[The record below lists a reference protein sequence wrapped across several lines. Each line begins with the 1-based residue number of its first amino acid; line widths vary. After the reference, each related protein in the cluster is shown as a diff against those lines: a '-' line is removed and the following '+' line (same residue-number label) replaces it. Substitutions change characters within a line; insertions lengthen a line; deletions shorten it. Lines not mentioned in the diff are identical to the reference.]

1 MDKLKQILTASLLGL
16 MVLGFSLAGLLLP
29 DQESS
34 RAERRKLQ
42 TLPQLSWSREYG
54 EELEVYFAD
63 QMPLR
68 RELRTAK
75 GWFSTKVM
83 GRLDNGGYYQAGDV
97 LCKMEYPLDEKQ
109 VGYAADRLA
118 GVYEDFL
125 KGTNL
130 RWAVIPDKGY
140 YAGEGRPGLDYER
153 LVERMA
159 DSLGDEA
166 EYVDLFDVLRLEDYY
181 ATDTHWRQERL
192 FPAADALLK
201 SFGLQ
206 GTDPGRYTAHEI
218 DGFTGAY
225 FGASGLP
232 AKPETLTYLT
242 SPATEGAVVTSAEAA
257 ATLPVYTLNQ
267 WEESLDGYNIFL
279 GGPQAVLTVEN
290 PLAEEERELV
300 LFRDSFGSSIAP
312 LLLEGYSKITLVDL
326 RYIAPELLPQYV
338 DLEAADDVLLLF
350 SVQVLNAGRIL
361 K

>member
-16 MVLGFSLAGLLLP
+16 MVLVFSLAGLLLP

-34 RAERRKLQ
+34 REERRKLQ
-42 TLPQLSWSREYG
+42 TLPEFSWSRDYG
-54 EELEVYFAD
+54 EDLETYFAD
-63 QMPLR
+63 QMILR

-83 GRLDNGGYYQAGDV
+83 GRLDNGGYYQAGNV
-97 LCKMEYPLDEKQ
+97 ICKMEYPLDEKQ

-153 LVERMA
+153 LAERMLE
-159 DSLGDEA
+159 SLGDWG
-166 EYVDLFDVLRLEDYY
+166 EYVDLFEVLSLEDYY

-192 FPAADALLK
+192 FPAAAALLK
-201 SFGLQ
+201 SFGLE
-206 GTDPGRYTAHEI
+206 GPDRKHYTAHEI
-218 DGFTGAY
+218 DGFMGAY

-242 SPATEGAVVTSAEAA
+242 SPLTEHAVVTSAEEAG
-257 ATLPVYTLNQ
+257 TMPLYTLNQ

-279 GGPQAVLTVEN
+279 GGPQAVVTVEN

-312 LLLEGYSKITLVDL
+312 LLLEGYSKVTLVDL

-338 DLEAADDVLLLF
+338 DMAAADDVLMLF